1 MNLNKFARDA
11 CPPALWR
18 LASQLKRRLV
28 QSPPAGGAI
37 RFSGDYASWEAAKQ
51 DSGGY
56 AAPEI
61 LAKTRGALLRVKNG
75 ESAYERDSVTFD
87 AIGYEFPLLAG
98 LLRAAAANGG
108 RLSVLDFGGSLGSS
122 YFQCRSFLTV
132 VRELRWSVI
141 EQPAHVACGRSEF
154 ANDQLRFYAN
164 IEECLRV
171 EKPNVLLLSSLIQY
185 LPKPYEF
192 LDDALRHGFD
202 YVIIDRTAIIRD
214 GRERLTVEHVPE
226 WIYKA
231 SYPAW
236 FLSRES
242 FLAKFQPHYNLL
254 AEFNALDTTQP
265 EGGEADYKGFIFERK
280 K

>member
-1 MNLNKFARDA
+1 LNPRNFARDA
-11 CPPALWR
+11 CPPALWQ

-28 QSPPAGGAI
+28 QPPSAGHAI
-37 RFSGDYASWEAAKQ
+37 TFSGDYPSWEAAEQ

-61 LAKTRGALLRVKNG
+61 LAKTRAALLKVKNG
-75 ESAYERDSVTFD
+75 EAAYERDSVTFY
-87 AIGYEFPLLAG
+87 AIAYEFPLLAG
-98 LLRAAAANGG
+98 LLRAAVASGG
-108 RLSVLDFGGSLGSS
+108 GLNVLDFGGALGSS

-132 VRELRWSVI
+132 VRELRWSVVD
-141 EQPAHVACGRSEF
+141 QPAHVACGQSEF
-154 ANDQLRFYAN
+154 ANDQLRFYGS

-171 EKPNVLLLSSLIQY
+171 EKPNVLLLSSVIQY

-202 YVIIDRTAIIRD
+202 YVIIDRTAFMRD
-214 GRERLTVEHVPE
+214 GRERLTVEYVPE

-236 FLSRES
+236 FLSRE
-242 FLAKFQPHYNLL
+242 LLMAKFHMRYSLL
-254 AEFNALDTTQP
+254 AEFRALDTSQP

>member
-1 MNLNKFARDA
+1 LNLKNFARDA

-18 LASQLKRRLV
+18 LASQLKRRAV
-28 QSPPAGGAI
+28 QSPPAGAAI
-37 RFSGDYASWEAAKQ
+37 TFSGDYPSWEAAEQ
-51 DSGGY
+51 ESRGY

-61 LAKTRGALLRVKNG
+61 LAKTRAALSKVKNG
-75 ESAYERDSVTFD
+75 EAAYERDSVTFD
-87 AIGYEFPLLAG
+87 VIEQEFPLLAG
-98 LLRAAAANGG
+98 LLRATAANGG
-108 RLSVLDFGGSLGSS
+108 ALSILDFGGALGSS
-122 YFQCRSFLTV
+122 YFQCRSFLAA
-132 VRELRWSVI
+132 VRELRWSVV

-154 ANDQLRFYAN
+154 ANDQLRFYSN

-171 EKPNVLLLSSLIQY
+171 ETPNVLLLSSVIQY

-202 YVIIDRTAIIRD
+202 YVIIDRTAFIRH
-214 GRERLTVEHVPE
+214 GRDRLTVQHVPE

-236 FLSRES
+236 FLSREL
-242 FLAKFQPHYNLL
+242 FMAKFHARYDLL
-254 AEFNALDTTQP
+254 AEFNALDATQP
-265 EGGEADYKGFIFERK
+265 QGGEADYKGFIFERK

>member
-1 MNLNKFARDA
+1 MNLKSLARGA

-18 LASQLKRRLV
+18 LARQLKRGHA
-28 QSPPAGGAI
+28 QPPARDAI
-37 RFSGDYASWEAAKQ
+37 TFSGDYASWGAAER

-61 LAKTRGALLRVKNG
+61 LAKTRTALLKVKNG
-75 ESAYERDSVTFD
+75 EAAYERDSVTFD
-87 AIGYEFPLLAG
+87 AIEYEFPLLAG

-108 RLSVLDFGGSLGSS
+108 GLCVLDFGGALGSS
-122 YFQCRSFLTV
+122 YFQCRSFLAV
-132 VRELRWSVI
+132 VRELRWNVV

-154 ANDQLRFYAN
+154 ANDQLRFYAS

-171 EKPNVLLLSSLIQY
+171 EKPNVLLLSGVIQY

-192 LDDALRHGFD
+192 LDDVLRHGFD
-202 YVIIDRTAIIRD
+202 YVMIDRTAFMRD
-214 GRERLTVEHVPE
+214 GRERLTVEQVPE

-236 FLSRES
+236 FLSRKVFME
-242 FLAKFQPHYNLL
+242 KFHARYDLL
-254 AEFNALDTTQP
+254 AEFDALDATQP

>member
-1 MNLNKFARDA
+1 VQ
-11 CPPALWR
+11 PP
-18 LASQLKRRLV
+18 S
-28 QSPPAGGAI
+28 AGHAI
-37 RFSGDYASWEAAKQ
+37 TFSGDYPSWEAAEQ

-61 LAKTRGALLRVKNG
+61 LAKTRAALLKVKNG
-75 ESAYERDSVTFD
+75 ETAYERDSVTFD
-87 AIGYEFPLLAG
+87 AIQYEFPLMAG
-98 LLRAAAANGG
+98 LLRAAVANGG
-108 RLSVLDFGGSLGSS
+108 GLSVLDFGGALGSS
-122 YFQCRSFLTV
+122 YFQCRSFLTA
-132 VRELRWSVI
+132 VRELRWSVV

-154 ANDQLRFYAN
+154 ANDQLRFYSN

-171 EKPNVLLLSSLIQY
+171 AKPNVLLLSSVIQY

-202 YVIIDRTAIIRD
+202 YVIIDRTAFMRD

-226 WIYKA
+226 WIYRA

-236 FLSRES
+236 FLSRKL
-242 FLAKFQPHYNLL
+242 FMAKFHARYDLL
-254 AEFNALDTTQP
+254 AEFHALDTAQP
-265 EGGEADYKGFIFERK
+265 EGREADYKGFIFERK